1 MSVFTLT
8 KNFEQ
13 PKVHY
18 SQYIRTANTP
28 DEKEATPAEP
38 ETKPAETE
46 TK

>member
-8 KNFEQ
+8 KNFQ
-13 PKVHY
+13 RPKVHY

-28 DEKEATPAEP
+28 DEEGDTPAEP
-38 ETKPAETE
+38 ETKPAEPE